1 MVLPSIHRL
10 YFQRQRRKQHRR
22 SGLIP
27 LCMAINTSCRINQ
40 VVSPE
45 GNASYHLPPN
55 PGDNPIQ
62 QRPFLHAHP
71 GIRLSRVQPAAFR
84 RADILPMEES
94 SIIEQRGILKG
105 QFQQRRL
112 SGNTNRQI
120 TKLPG
125 AFRRFPCSCR
135 KRQHNRSGPFAR
147 VQPAGCPK
155 STRSIPFRL
164 THPGRRSPL
173 PILHRMHT
181 MRTTRTMHQQRLFLC
196 ALMRHRI
203 LRWR

>member
-1 MVLPSIHRL
+1 VALPSIHRL
-10 YFQRQRRKQHRR
+10 YFQRQRRQQHRR

-27 LCMAINTSCRINQ
+27 LCMAINTSCRINP
-40 VVSPE
+40 VVGPE

-62 QRPFLHAHP
+62 QRPFLRGHP
-71 GIRLSRVQPAAFR
+71 RIRLSLVQPAAFLP
-84 RADILPMEES
+84 AGTLPMKES
-94 SIIEQRGILKG
+94 SITGQQGISKG
-105 QFQQRRL
+105 QFQQRHL
-112 SGNTNRQI
+112 FGSTNRQI

-147 VQPAGCPK
+147 VQRAGCPN

-164 THPGRRSPL
+164 AHLGRL
-173 PILHRMHT
+173 PIRHRTEIMHT
-181 MRTTRTMHQQRLFLC
+181 THTMHQQRLFLC
-196 ALMRHRI
+196 ASMRHPI